1 MIGCGDGAPA
11 LLWRRRQAAAAA
23 AAKWRL
29 TCGRVLTSSGALWG
43 DDPVHGAT
51 CWIDRRQSVMSDCV
65 VVTWDCR
72 EPLRRYRS
80 PANHSHARTTNV
92 DVVSTERNPFNR
104 YGIEFGYVMNS
115 AVVSPATGYWGMCPL
130 DFQQFAVASLG
141 LVSPGAATDGRPYFL
156 KKI

>member
-1 MIGCGDGAPA
+1 MKSTFSFSSVFFLKHTERKCEFYIKYSQLYTILQLPVLLMIKHGSKIRD
-11 LLWRRRQAAAAA
+11 WMRRRRTCVTMATAATAVAAAA

-92 DVVSTERNPFNR
+92 DVVRALNVTLLIVTE
-104 YGIEFGYVMNS
+104 
-115 AVVSPATGYWGMCPL
+115 
-130 DFQQFAVASLG
+130 
-141 LVSPGAATDGRPYFL
+141 
-156 KKI
+156 